1 MKKRM
6 ILILAALLLCG
17 CSTPAASQ
25 GTPTPETTPEITPE
39 TTPEPSEEVMKGQ
52 KALVL
57 YFSRVG
63 NMALNGNVDVS
74 SSASIQQYQDQI
86 VGNTG
91 VVAMMIQEI
100 TGAELMV
107 LETAEQYPVSYD
119 ETLDVGRQER
129 DEAARPELALA
140 LDNFDE
146 YDTIYMGFPVWWYD
160 MPMAIYSFLES
171 YDLSGK
177 TIVPFATSGGS
188 GFSESDIAELQPNA
202 EVLEGLVVGANS
214 ITNAKEQ
221 VNTWLTDLGLL
232 D

>member
-1 MKKRM
+1 MKKGM
-6 ILILAALLLCG
+6 ILLLAALLLCG
-17 CSTPAASQ
+17 CSTSSTSQ
-25 GTPTPETTPEITPE
+25 TTPTPETTPEVIPE
-39 TTPEPSEEVMKGQ
+39 TTPEATEEGDGGQ
-52 KALVL
+52 KSLVL

-63 NMALNGNVDVS
+63 NMTLDENVDVS

-91 VVAMMIQEI
+91 VVAMMIQEA

-107 LETAEQYPVSYD
+107 LETTEQYPASYD
-119 ETLDVGRQER
+119 ETLDVGRQQR
-129 DEAARPELALA
+129 DDAARPELALT
-140 LDNFDE
+140 LVNLDE
-146 YDTIYMGFPVWWYD
+146 YDTIYLGFPVWWYD

-188 GFSESDIAELQPNA
+188 GFSESDIASLQPNA
-202 EVLEGLVVGANS
+202 EVLEGIVIGANS
-214 ITNAKEQ
+214 VINAQDQ
-221 VNTWLTDLGLL
+221 VNTWLTHLGLI

>member
-1 MKKRM
+1 M

-107 LETAEQYPVSYD
+107 LETAEQYPASYD

-221 VNTWLTDLGLL
+221 VNAWLSDLGLL